1 MWLPDV
7 HTLPLTTLPPL
18 TSQGCDVG
26 TAGKLPHQLGDSGGR
41 KAPGGPEVWWGPP
54 FLPAF
59 LSEGSKAQP
68 PLFQLKTFMRKYK
81 KGVFCMQG
89 SGALSKQETQD
100 YFWWVGKWST
110 RGLYKKKTK
119 QENLDSSFFSL
130 LLLCQ
135 SHSGCLLTDRTEE
148 VERTV
153 GRV

>member
-54 FLPAF
+54 LLPGF
-59 LSEGSKAQP
+59 SERGKQSSTS
-68 PLFQLKTFMRKYK
+68 TFSAENFYK
-81 KGVFCMQG
+81 KIQRRSFLHARIWG
-89 SGALSKQETQD
+89 SFQTGDPRLFLMGRQIVYKG
-100 YFWWVGKWST
+100 F
-110 RGLYKKKTK
+110 KKKTK

-148 VERTV
+148 LERTV